1 MHVLTNNE
9 LDLVSGAMGSRGQTV
24 PTTPA
29 QQQCHSGAGWGAL
42 GGAIAG
48 ASGGLIGVALGAMGG
63 FIAGAGSSGC
73 FAVPKH

>member
-1 MHVLTNNE
+1 MHVLTNKE
-9 LDLVSGAMGSRGQTV
+9 LDFVGGAMGSCGQRV
-24 PTTPA
+24 PMTPA
-29 QQQCHSGAGWGAL
+29 QQECQSGAGWGAL

-48 ASGGLIGVALGAMGG
+48 ASGGLIGVALGAIGG

>member
-1 MHVLTNNE
+1 MQILVDHEME
-9 LDLVSGAMGSRGQTV
+9 LVQGAMGSRGQTV
-24 PTTPA
+24 AMTAA
-29 QQQCHSGAGWGAL
+29 QQQCHSGAGWRAF

-48 ASGGLIGVALGAMGG
+48 AAGGLIGVALGAAGG